1 MTRKVQRGAAVFA
14 AVALVLAA
22 CGGDDDGADDA
33 PEPAAE
39 EPATEEPTTTEPE
52 ADEGPTTVRFLK
64 SNSWDAGTGG
74 AFFSAVEEGFFE
86 EEGIVAEPVISIG
99 AATGIAALVSGSAE
113 MAQSTPDAM
122 MNGIAQGADL
132 VAVWGW
138 LETGVFGT
146 LVNTS
151 AGINSLA
158 DLEGKTIGI
167 INRQSTTLFST
178 QLELAQEG
186 LTEEDVEI
194 VALSC
199 CAAQFTEMVNGN
211 VDAIGTWDGQYLTLQ
226 QTAEAEGETEWF
238 DQTEIYWNEDYLG
251 DIIVTTR
258 SFLEENE
265 DVVVG
270 FLRGLWKGQQFQ
282 LDNIEA
288 ATQNAADNVEG
299 VEVNENSIAQ
309 AELRANSWNMT
320 GDFDLTAVEESLL
333 LYNQIGLIGVHPGA
347 IDLARVFINEVPT
360 RVTSGS

>member
-1 MTRKVQRGAAVFA
+1 LAVT
-14 AVALVLAA
+14 ALFLAA
-22 CGGDDDGADDA
+22 CGNNAEESADG
-33 PEPAAE
+33 
-39 EPATEEPTTTEPE
+39 EPATT
-52 ADEGPTTVRFLK
+52 RFLK

-74 AFFSAVEEGFFE
+74 AFFSAIEEGFFE
-86 EEGIVAEPVISIG
+86 EEGVIAEPVISIG

-113 MAQSTPDAM
+113 LAQSTPDAM

-138 LETGVFGT
+138 LNPGVFGT

-151 AGINSLA
+151 AGIDSLA

-211 VDAIGTWDGQYLTLQ
+211 VQAIGTWDGQYLTLQ
-226 QTAEAEGETEWF
+226 QTAEAEGETEWW

-282 LDNIEA
+282 LDDIEA
-288 ATQNAADNVEG
+288 ATQHVASNVEG
-299 VEVNENSIAQ
+299 IEVTEDTLAQ
-309 AELRANSWNMT
+309 AQLRANSWRMA
-320 GDFDLTAVEESLL
+320 GDFDLAAVEESLL
-333 LYNQIGLIGVHPGA
+333 LYNEIGLVGVHPGA
-347 IDLARVFINEVPT
+347 IDLERVFINDIPT
-360 RVTSGS
+360 RVISGS